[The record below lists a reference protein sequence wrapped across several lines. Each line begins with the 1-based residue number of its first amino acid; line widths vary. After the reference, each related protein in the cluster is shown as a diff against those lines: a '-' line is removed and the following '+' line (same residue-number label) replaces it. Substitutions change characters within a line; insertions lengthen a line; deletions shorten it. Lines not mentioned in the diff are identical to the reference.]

1 MIERFLIL
9 FIVVGL
15 ALAVVL
21 IRERMRPRS
30 LSVQPGITVFTGPD
44 CRLCPPLIAALDAAG
59 AEYRTVDVSVS
70 GLGVGVRS
78 LPTVVVADMRGDIA
92 LRRSGRSAV
101 VDVDTILAVASSGGV
116 VRESA

>member
-9 FIVVGL
+9 VVAVGL
-15 ALAVVL
+15 ALAVVV

-30 LSVQPGITVFTGPD
+30 LRVQPGITVFTGPD

-59 AEYRTVDVSVS
+59 AEYRTIDVSVS
-70 GLGVGVRS
+70 GLRVGVRS
-78 LPTVVVADMRGDIA
+78 LPTVVVADARGDIA

-101 VDVDTILAVASSGGV
+101 VDVDTILAVASTGGV
-116 VRESA
+116 VKESA